1 MRRFKLPPWLAD
13 RLGLATLLLILSI
26 GVIVLGQRGV
36 FNPAK
41 SGLLAPLVPVQTF
54 VTQIY
59 NTVYNN
65 LFAPSDL
72 EELRKRNA
80 ELEQQVARLTNE
92 NVQLREAEAQL
103 KVVSALLDYAR
114 ANPEQRYI
122 AADVVGRDESL
133 FLRYVLLNKGTN
145 DGVTRDM
152 PVVADQGLVGV
163 ITEATANASKVLL
176 VTDASSAVN
185 VRLQDSRAEG
195 VITGQESGELRLNY
209 ISVDVDMKPG
219 DRIIT
224 SGLGGQFP
232 AGIVVGTVAS
242 ARKRTFDVFQEAD
255 VKSAID
261 FNRLETVLIIT
272 NFEPPQLQPLLGTA
286 TPAP

>member
-1 MRRFKLPPWLAD
+1 MHRFKPPSWLGD
-13 RLGLATLLLILSI
+13 RLGLAALLLILSI
-26 GVIVLGQRGV
+26 GVIVLGQRGA
-36 FNPAK
+36 F
-41 SGLLAPLVPVQTF
+41 SGALLTPLIPLQTF
-54 VTQIY
+54 ATQIY

-72 EELRKRNA
+72 EELRARND
-80 ELEQQVARLTNE
+80 ELERQVAQLTNE

-103 KVVSALLDYAR
+103 RVVSALLNYAR
-114 ANPEQRYI
+114 DNPEQSYLT
-122 AADVVGRDESL
+122 ADVVGRDESL

-152 PVVADQGLVGV
+152 PVVTDQGLVGLV
-163 ITEATANASKVLL
+163 TEATANASKVLL
-176 VTDASSAVN
+176 ITDASSAVN

-195 VITGQESGELRLNY
+195 VVVGQESGELRLLF
-209 ISVDVDMKPG
+209 ISVDVEMATG
-219 DRIIT
+219 TRIVT

-232 AGIVVGTVAS
+232 QGIVVGTVAS
-242 ARKRTFDVFQEAD
+242 VRKRTFDVFQEAD
-255 VKSAID
+255 VQSAID

-286 TPAP
+286 TPGP